1 MKMLAHAIL
10 SCLFLEFSAIV
21 VNAAES
27 VMPRLKTDIEFAKI
41 NDVRLTLDAFVPEG
55 KGPFPT
61 CIPGAWRWLH
71 RR

>member
-1 MKMLAHAIL
+1 L

-41 NDVRLTLDAFVPEG
+41 NDVA
-55 KGPFPT
+55 
-61 CIPGAWRWLH
+61 
-71 RR
+71 